1 MKKKK
6 QLKNTFKH
14 SLSGIKAYSLVE
26 VLVAVSIFAI
36 AVSVPTSLFIS
47 ALRNQTRALDMREIV
62 DNTSYATEYI
72 SRALRM
78 ARKELNPP
86 TCLSSYGL
94 NYEETNS
101 RTLISVLYNGPG
113 IRFINHRGE
122 CQEFF
127 LDTDDSQLKETK
139 DWQFP
144 IPLTAKNLEVSEFKF
159 ELSGEGQGDD
169 IQPRV
174 TMLLEIKKIQ
184 SELPKTIVQTT
195 ISQRN
200 LDISY

>member
-14 SLSGIKAYSLVE
+14 SLSSIKAYSLVE
-26 VLVAVSIFAI
+26 VLVAISIFSI

-62 DNTSYATEYI
+62 DNTSYVTEYI

-86 TCLSSYGL
+86 TCLFSYGL

-101 RTLISVLYNGPG
+101 RTLNLVLYNGPG
-113 IRFINHRGE
+113 IRFINHRDE

-127 LDTDDSQLKETK
+127 LDTDDGQLKETK

-184 SELPKTIVQTT
+184 SELPKTTVQTT

-200 LDISY
+200 LDIFY

>member
-1 MKKKK
+1 MEKKK

-14 SLSGIKAYSLVE
+14 SLSDIKAYSLVE
-26 VLVAVSIFAI
+26 VLVAISIFSITASI
-36 AVSVPTSLFIS
+36 STSLFIS

-62 DNTSYATEYI
+62 DNTSYTVEYI

-94 NYEETNS
+94 NYEKTNS
-101 RTLISVLYNGPG
+101 RTLNLVLYNGPG
-113 IRFINHRGE
+113 IRFINHHDE

-127 LDTDDSQLKETK
+127 LDTDDGQLKETK
-139 DWQFP
+139 DWEFP
-144 IPLTAKNLEVSEFKF
+144 IPLTAKNLEVSEFKL
-159 ELSGEGQGDD
+159 ELSGEAQGDV

-174 TMLLEIKKIQ
+174 TMLLEIKKGQ
-184 SELPKTIVQTT
+184 SELPKITVQTT

-200 LDISY
+200 LDITY